1 MSSVSGRVKVEYQ
14 NISIKSEH
22 GYVPV
27 KEEDTDDEGGLDL
40 GKKKEDVN
48 VASCISSLKK
58 RKVYDMLE
66 YAKRPVNTTAA
77 VSKDIPSDP
86 PDISENAHRTCSS
99 DGSTNHL
106 VKGKNR
112 KRTVRKIC
120 VKSHVVDR
128 GVCWVHGAKDSA
140 KNAATKDVP
149 TLLTTEKFA
158 LDMGQRERFAV
169 MKNVPA

>member
-58 RKVYDMLE
+58 RKVYGMLE
-66 YAKRPVNTTAA
+66 YAKRNTTAA

-106 VKGKNR
+106 VKG
-112 KRTVRKIC
+112 
-120 VKSHVVDR
+120 
-128 GVCWVHGAKDSA
+128 
-140 KNAATKDVP
+140 
-149 TLLTTEKFA
+149 
-158 LDMGQRERFAV
+158 
-169 MKNVPA
+169 